1 MDIRRPGGGTNRRP
15 LLKRDI
21 EEAQR
26 NSQSAMG
33 AARWLNRSYSTYKKY
48 AIAYGLHEQHLNQGG
63 KGIAKPH
70 VQGKRFPLSDI
81 LDGKHPTYNVKQ
93 LQKRLV
99 NGGYLDEQC
108 TQCGFQ
114 ERRIVDFKIPLMMIF
129 KDGNSCNH
137 NLDNMYLLCF
147 NCAFLTVGNLNSLNP
162 YKIAQ
167 LSKLKDE
174 TALKGSDEVIGVN
187 AEELTELIAEA
198 REEMKEGGI

>member
-48 AIAYGLHEQHLNQGG
+48 AKSYGLHEQHLNQGG
-63 KGIAKPH
+63 KGMSKPH
-70 VQGKRFPLSDI
+70 VQGKRYPLTDI
-81 LDGKHPTYNVKQ
+81 LEGKHPTYNVKQ

-99 NGGYLDEQC
+99 NGGLIDEQC
-108 TQCGFQ
+108 TQCGFE
-114 ERRIVDFKIPLMMIF
+114 ERRIVDFKIPLMLIF

-137 NLDNMYLLCF
+137 FLDNMYLLCF

-167 LSKLKDE
+167 LSKIQNE
-174 TALKGSDEVIGVN
+174 PAIKGVDDVIGVS
-187 AEELTELIAEA
+187 AEEMDKLVAEA
-198 REEMKEGGI
+198 RAELEDEV

>member
-1 MDIRRPGGGTNRRP
+1 MWIRRPGGGTNRRP

-33 AARWLNRSYSTYKKY
+33 AARHLGVSYSTYKKY
-48 AIAYGLHEQHLNQGG
+48 AKSYGIHERHLNQGG
-63 KGIAKPH
+63 KGISKPH
-70 VQGKRFPLSDI
+70 VQGKRYPLSDI
-81 LDGKHPTYNVKQ
+81 LEGKHPTYNVKQ

-99 NGGYLDEQC
+99 NGGYMDAQC
-108 TQCGFQ
+108 TQCGFS
-114 ERRIVDFKIPLMMIF
+114 ERRIIDFKMPLMMVF

-167 LSKLKDE
+167 LSRLQNE

-187 AEELTELIAEA
+187 AEELENLIAEA
-198 REEMKEGGI
+198 KAELDDE

>member
-33 AARWLNRSYSTYKKY
+33 AARWIGTSYSTYKKY
-48 AIAYGLHEQHLNQGG
+48 AKMYEIHERHLNQGG
-63 KGIAKPH
+63 KGISKPH

-93 LQKRLV
+93 LQKRLI
-99 NGGYLDEQC
+99 NGGYIDEQC
-108 TQCGFQ
+108 TQCGFD
-114 ERRIVDFKIPLMMIF
+114 ERRFVDYKTPLMLIF
-129 KDGNSCNH
+129 KDGNSCH
-137 NLDNMYLLCF
+137 HSLDNMYLLCF

-167 LSKLKDE
+167 LSKLKEE

-198 REEMKEGGI
+198 RSEMEDEV

>member
-48 AIAYGLHEQHLNQGG
+48 AKLYKIHERHLNQGG
-63 KGIAKPH
+63 KGMSKPH
-70 VQGKRFPLSDI
+70 VQGKRYPLSDI
-81 LDGKHPTYNVKQ
+81 LEGKHPTYNVKQ

-99 NGGYLDEQC
+99 NGGLIDEQC

-114 ERRIVDFKIPLMMIF
+114 ERRIVDFKIPLMLIF

-167 LSKLKDE
+167 LSKIQNE
-174 TALKGSDEVIGVN
+174 PAIKGVDDIIGVS
-187 AEELTELIAEA
+187 AEELDELVAEA
-198 REEMKEGGI
+198 RAEMQDEV

>member
-26 NSQSAMG
+26 NSLSAMG

-48 AIAYGLHEQHLNQGG
+48 AKSYGLHERHLNQGG
-63 KGIAKPH
+63 KGMSKPH
-70 VQGKRFPLSDI
+70 VQGKRYPLSDI
-81 LDGKHPTYNVKQ
+81 LEGKHPTYNVKQ

-99 NGGYLDEQC
+99 NGGLIDEQC

-114 ERRIVDFKIPLMMIF
+114 ERRIVDFKIPLMLIF

-137 NLDNMYLLCF
+137 SLDNMYLLCF

-167 LSKLKDE
+167 LSKIQNE
-174 TALKGSDEVIGVN
+174 TALKGNDEVLGVS
-187 AEELTELIAEA
+187 AEELDELVAEA
-198 REEMKEGGI
+198 KAELENEI